1 MLRVILDLIKTHH
14 GTQLTNDWEVHCPR
28 PMMWLSLVWHFS
40 GGFSCRERETYKES
54 NLKTTYPFLLHFR
67 SSGEPV
73 ALCWLA
79 TLSFSSQ
86 FKAFSS
92 SLEEEMT
99 SVGNSGSTLFW
110 WKALSLLVFGL
121 YVYVCTCGVFLRIWI
136 RWVFYTFMSWSSS
149 GRCCKRKMSFI
160 RSKQITPSTPILLA
174 VCLGNQRHW
183 GRYVKAQ
190 ENRHSRSTL

>member
-1 MLRVILDLIKTHH
+1 MTQPCVTFQWGFLVQRTRDLQRVQSEDDL
-14 GTQLTNDWEVHCPR
+14 
-28 PMMWLSLVWHFS
+28 
-40 GGFSCRERETYKES
+40 
-54 NLKTTYPFLLHFR
+54 PFLLHFR

-92 SLEEEMT
+92 SLEEEMI

-110 WKALSLLVFGL
+110 RKALSLLVFVL
-121 YVYVCTCGVFLRIWI
+121 YVYVCTCGVFLRIWV
-136 RWVFYTFMSWSSS
+136 RWVFSTFMSWSSS

-160 RSKQITPSTPILLA
+160 RSKQIIPSTLILLGM
-174 VCLGNQRHW
+174 CLGNQRHW
-183 GRYVKAQ
+183 GGCVKAQ
-190 ENRHSRSTL
+190 ENRHSRCTL